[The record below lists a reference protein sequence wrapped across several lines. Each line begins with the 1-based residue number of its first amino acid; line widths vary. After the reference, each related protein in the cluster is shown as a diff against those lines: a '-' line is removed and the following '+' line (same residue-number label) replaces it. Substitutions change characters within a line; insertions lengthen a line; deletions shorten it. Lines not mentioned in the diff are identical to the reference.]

1 MEIKMAT
8 MQVNGSSVTG
18 NYHTGGSSTNN
29 DRGTIKGNGTVA
41 GTKFEA
47 VNTTTPVTG
56 IFGSKVV
63 DGSTADKAVSAGTFS
78 YNNDRPVA
86 KKTTTSLAGVSN
98 TVLRSG
104 ALVPGQIRKV
114 NKIESVTTR
123 KEITGI
129 RADKYNLVTN
139 TWSAGYPAVVT
150 DSLGTDEA
158 ASPTDAVP
166 GTLVYSMGKNTV
178 SQNYSKKTN

>member
-18 NYHTGGSSTNN
+18 NYYSGGSTNN
-29 DRGTIKGNGTVA
+29 NKGSIKSNGTVA
-41 GTKFEA
+41 GNKFGTVA
-47 VNTTTPVTG
+47 TTTPVTG
-56 IFGSKVV
+56 IFGSTVV
-63 DGSTADKAVSAGTFS
+63 DNNVADKALTSGVFA
-78 YNNDRPVA
+78 YKNNRPVA
-86 KKTTTSLAGVSN
+86 KKTTTSLAGVPN
-98 TVLRSG
+98 TILQSG
-104 ALVPGQIRKV
+104 ALVPSQIRKV

-129 RADKYNLVTN
+129 RAGKYNLITN
-139 TWSAGYPAVVT
+139 TWEAGYPAVAT

-158 ASPTDAVP
+158 ASPTAAVP

-178 SQNYSKKTN
+178 SKNYSSKTN